1 VSAIPPS
8 DIELHNRMEEEL
20 LDPAGAFAVVEEEVM
35 GARCPVFKDRLPH
48 LRELLEN
55 SKNFGDAEYMVYED
69 RRISF
74 AEHHA
79 RVASVARALSERF
92 GVGKGDR
99 VAILAANRPEWVM
112 TWWATLSLG
121 AIPVGMNG
129 WWVADEILFALE
141 DSDPKV
147 LVGDRKRLERI
158 RNASVSL
165 PIVEMEAD
173 FGALETYAPG
183 AALPDVAIAEDDPAS
198 ILYTSGTTGR
208 PKGAINTHR
217 NIIALNRLQ
226 TWHGL
231 RLMKIAMAT
240 AAAEGG
246 AATNAPP
253 LGNCTLITSPLFHLS
268 GLYTGAVTLLAS
280 GVKTVYMA
288 GRFDPVAAMEI
299 IQREKVTSWGPM
311 GTVALRVMNH
321 PDVGRYDLSSIR
333 QLGSGGAP
341 ISAEVQRQ
349 MREVFPNARASL
361 GLGYGMTEATGMAT
375 INFGEELV
383 ARPDS
388 VGRTL
393 PTIRVEIRDEQGRT
407 APGGAEGEICIHG
420 PLVMHSYWRRPDATH
435 ETITPDRWL
444 RTGDVGR
451 VEKGYVYVNSRAR
464 DLILR
469 GAENIYP
476 AEIELRLEAHP
487 DVAEAAVLGVDH
499 AELGQEVK
507 AVIVPRAGASPDPE
521 RLAKFVGETL
531 APYKVPTHWEL
542 RREPL
547 PRNATGKVLKKLLVE
562 GGENPFI
569 DE

>member
-1 VSAIPPS
+1 
-8 DIELHNRMEEEL
+8 
-20 LDPAGAFAVVEEEVM
+20 
-35 GARCPVFKDRLPH
+35 
-48 LRELLEN
+48 
-55 SKNFGDAEYMVYED
+55 
-69 RRISF
+69 
-74 AEHHA
+74 
-79 RVASVARALSERF
+79 
-92 GVGKGDR
+92 
-99 VAILAANRPEWVM
+99 
-112 TWWATLSLG
+112 
-121 AIPVGMNG
+121 
-129 WWVADEILFALE
+129 
-141 DSDPKV
+141 
-147 LVGDRKRLERI
+147 
-158 RNASVSL
+158 
-165 PIVEMEAD
+165 
-173 FGALETYAPG
+173 
-183 AALPDVAIAEDDPAS
+183 
-198 ILYTSGTTGR
+198 
-208 PKGAINTHR
+208 
-217 NIIALNRLQ
+217 
-226 TWHGL
+226 
-231 RLMKIAMAT
+231 
-240 AAAEGG
+240 
-246 AATNAPP
+246 
-253 LGNCTLITSPLFHLS
+253 
-268 GLYTGAVTLLAS
+268 
-280 GVKTVYMA
+280 VKTVYMA